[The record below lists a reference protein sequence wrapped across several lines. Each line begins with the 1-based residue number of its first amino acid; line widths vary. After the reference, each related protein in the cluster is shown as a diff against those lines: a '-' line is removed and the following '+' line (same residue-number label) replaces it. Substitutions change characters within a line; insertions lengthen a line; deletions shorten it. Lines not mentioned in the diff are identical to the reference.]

1 MKKRELKKVVYG
13 LLVLPLII
21 GVLYSCGKDPV
32 DPDPDPD
39 PLEGLI
45 VVHFDTDGGS
55 EVPYVIIEEEGLFVE
70 QPQCP
75 TKDGFAFVAWY
86 DDADLTTMFNFADTR
101 IFETDTIYAKWR
113 TSAENEA
120 LFNFTPE
127 TGKLGK
133 LKDEYLGQIPSI
145 IVPASIEGVAVDSV
159 TDYFA
164 FQDTFV
170 SALLVQEPVK
180 YVGKSSFEGAAS
192 LNVVKMANS
201 VNKIGGN
208 IFNGTGI
215 TKVELSDNLA
225 AMGGGAFANC
235 PNLTR
240 LTLPN
245 ALTVIPPYAFFQSN
259 LSDTIAL
266 GNAVT
271 TISSNAFT
279 DSQLPFINLPAT
291 VTEIGTGALARCV
304 RTIIINNT
312 DPEAITIGE
321 FAFLNPD
328 GITFKVPAEALDAYL
343 ASAKWEPFKESPYQ
357 IVSQ

>member
-1 MKKRELKKVVYG
+1 MKKRNLKNVILKF
-13 LLVLPLII
+13 LALPLAL
-21 GVLYSCGKDPV
+21 GVLYSCEKDPE
-32 DPDPDPD
+32 PDPEPD

-45 VVHFDTDGGS
+45 VVHFATDGGS

-86 DDADLTTMFNFADTR
+86 DEADLTTMFDFANTR
-101 IFETDTIYAKWR
+101 IFETDTVYAKWR

-133 LKDEYLGQIPSI
+133 LKDEFLGLIPSV

-159 TDYFA
+159 TDWFA
-164 FQDTFV
+164 YEDTYV
-170 SALLVQEPVK
+170 SALLVQGPVK
-180 YVGKSSFEGAAS
+180 YVGQSSFQGATN
-192 LNVVKMANS
+192 LNVVKMASS
-201 VNKIGGN
+201 VTEIGPN
-208 IFNGTGI
+208 IFNGAGI
-215 TKVELSDNLA
+215 TKVELSENMSK
-225 AMGGGAFANC
+225 MGGGAFANC

-240 LTLPN
+240 LILPDV
-245 ALTVIPPYAFFQSN
+245 LTVIPPYAFFQSN

-271 TISSNAFT
+271 IISSNAFT
-279 DSQLPFINLPAT
+279 DSQLPFVDLPAT
-291 VTEIGTGALARCV
+291 VTEIGTGAFGRCV
-304 RTIIINNT
+304 RTVIVNNS
-312 DPEAITIGE
+312 DPEAITLGE

-328 GITFKVPAEALDAYL
+328 GVTIKVPADALAAYQ
-343 ASAKWEPFKESPYQ
+343 ASERWAEWNESPYQ
-357 IVSQ
+357 IVAQD